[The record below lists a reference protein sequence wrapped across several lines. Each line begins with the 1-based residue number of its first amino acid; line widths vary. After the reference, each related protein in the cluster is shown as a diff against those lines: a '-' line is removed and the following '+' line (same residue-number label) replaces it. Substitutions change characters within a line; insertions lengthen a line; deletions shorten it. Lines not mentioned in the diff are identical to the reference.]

1 MLCEG
6 LQWPDAIFGVGS
18 NPRSRDMKPLPWT
31 TVLVLLCVTPTLAA
45 EVPSWC
51 ATIGAEIAVNTP
63 SCQEPTGPCKQL
75 AAEARKLAGEWL
87 KGRQVVKSPGVRAN
101 TQMRGGVPRIIASYR
116 KKPAAR
122 VGGDAAKARQLD
134 RLWSLYHRERQKL
147 DRAQAVMANA
157 EAHQPALL
165 GRMVALDCTSPD
177 FLVVS
182 AHTR

>member
-1 MLCEG
+1 M
-6 LQWPDAIFGVGS
+6 
-18 NPRSRDMKPLPWT
+18 
-31 TVLVLLCVTPTLAA
+31 
-45 EVPSWC
+45 
-51 ATIGAEIAVNTP
+51 
-63 SCQEPTGPCKQL
+63 
-75 AAEARKLAGEWL
+75 
-87 KGRQVVKSPGVRAN
+87 VKSPGVRAN